1 MVATPRFTRVISAAV
16 ATTILLTTNALTA
29 LAGESTAGKIAGYL
43 CDAQG
48 QPIRPGHA
56 VVFLGD
62 AISGA
67 PLFKSDVQI
76 PADGF
81 GRFFAY
87 LKFDDFR
94 YAVTDDRG
102 AFEFTDVPPGK
113 YRLVAQA
120 WSGTS
125 GMPRAIVGSHSD
137 SSIEPSSTIVL
148 FGTAESVDVKPGE
161 QAMAM
166 VKQWGDSS
174 LRINTD
180 PAEPHNYL
188 IISRTAP
195 LGDPVLGPT
204 GWGPEFAKNIIGITR
219 AEDPS
224 VTLVGLPEGTQIHVA
239 LFNYDNNPGIGGG
252 SLAVKSGQPATIPIY
267 ASWSNGKYDP
277 PPHLLK
283 LTEYLEKNPIDIYK
297 RTAIGETDSTGEHF
311 RLVWAKA
318 NSPIELAG
326 YGTVRTIDLLAAGAF
341 RERRASHRKRN
352 AANKD

>member
-239 LFNYDNNPGIGGG
+239 LFNYDDNMGIGGG
-252 SLAVKSGQPATIPIY
+252 SLTVKSGQPATIPIY

-277 PPHLLK
+277 PPRLLK
-283 LTEYLEKNPIDIYK
+283 LTEHLEQNPVDIVK
-297 RTAIGETDSTGEHF
+297 LTGIGRSELSADCLQ
-311 RLVWAKA
+311 RIWRKA
-318 NSPIELAG
+318 NAPIELAG
-326 YGTVRTIDLLAAGAF
+326 YGTVPTIDLLAAGAY
-341 RERRASHRKRN
+341 RDQRASHRKRT